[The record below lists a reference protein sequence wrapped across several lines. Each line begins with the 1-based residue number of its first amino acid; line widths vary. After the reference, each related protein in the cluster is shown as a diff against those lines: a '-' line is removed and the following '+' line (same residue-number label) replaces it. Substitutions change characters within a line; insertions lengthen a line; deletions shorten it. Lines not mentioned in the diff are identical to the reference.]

1 MDNGRKV
8 FVKMNAMN
16 TTYYRS
22 LYNRKQR
29 YSLNVEAVC
38 DCCYQLIDVKLFL
51 GKWKNYIPSM
61 PKEIK
66 EDEDIIPV
74 FLRGDPAYP
83 LMSFWMK
90 EYASTVQEQYF
101 GISLCRARIDIECA
115 FGHLQGWSSALLRPL
130 DINLAE
136 LTIVI
141 YVCFVQNKFL

>member
-1 MDNGRKV
+1 
-8 FVKMNAMN
+8 
-16 TTYYRS
+16 
-22 LYNRKQR
+22 
-29 YSLNVEAVC
+29 
-38 DCCYQLIDVKLFL
+38 
-51 GKWKNYIPSM
+51 M

-74 FLRGDPAYP
+74 FLHRDPAYP
-83 LMSFWMK
+83 LMSFRMK

-101 GISLCRARIDIECA
+101 GIFFCRARIDIGCA

-141 YVCFVQNKFL
+141 YACFVQYKFL